1 MSEKKQT
8 NLRVFKLRSG
18 EEIVAELI
26 GKVTGKVIVSRPM
39 KINNS
44 IVADPFTGVRKK
56 IMYLNDWLGNSN
68 EIQITL
74 PNNFIV
80 LDLSPDPSVI
90 SLYNKQLDLDDVA
103 SIAPPPTV
111 ANPPDIF
118 PELTEKDMKD
128 LSDSVIEQYDK
139 LKDEAK
145 NSKDDK
151 NPPLGYWFEDLMNA
165 SLPPKASNSIEFSF
179 SIPPSILQNWIESGF
194 VDYMKDCAQEFM
206 CNEFLEDFL
215 EEEEEYLKAKKDKK
229 AKSKKTNKSASE
241 PISKKEWKEP
251 SDEDKTKKGFGNDLK
266 DWSPNL
272 SDYIDTPPKIDPP
285 STI

>member
-80 LDLSPDPSVI
+80 LDLSPDPSII

-103 SIAPPPTV
+103 SSAPPPTV

-128 LSDSVIEQYDK
+128 LSDSVIKQYDK
-139 LKDEAK
+139 LKDEARTEIK
-145 NSKDDK
+145 KIHARYPMLTLLRNGYYDD
-151 NPPLGYWFEDLMNA
+151 PAVVEY
-165 SLPPKASNSIEFSF
+165 I
-179 SIPPSILQNWIESGF
+179 QF
-194 VDYMKDCAQEFM
+194 VDQH
-206 CNEFLEDFL
+206 
-215 EEEEEYLKAKKDKK
+215 
-229 AKSKKTNKSASE
+229 
-241 PISKKEWKEP
+241 
-251 SDEDKTKKGFGNDLK
+251 KGLN
-266 DWSPNL
+266 
-272 SDYIDTPPKIDPP
+272 
-285 STI
+285 